1 MAETAA
7 GAERR
12 VGFVFDPRCLAHRNG
27 EGPVEG
33 PPPPAWLPE
42 RASLVFERPE
52 RIATALE
59 ALEGA
64 GVALRMVPV
73 AAREATVAELEYAHD
88 PPYVASLAAAAEGVV
103 EGARPVPLGHEAW
116 LGPGTW
122 PAALAAVGGL
132 LEAVDAVLGGDVD
145 RALVLARPPGHHAP
159 ADAAMGFCLLNAVAV
174 AARHAQRVRGAA
186 RIAVVDWDVHHGN
199 GTEAI
204 FLADPSVLVVNVHQD
219 DLYPAGS
226 GGLQVRGEGEGAG
239 ANVNVPLP
247 DGCGDDA
254 YVAAFERVVVPVLRA
269 FGPDLVLVSAGQ
281 DAAAADPL
289 GRMAVTGPGFRAIA
303 DRVVAAADELCGGR
317 IVCFTEGGY
326 HLVHNAVGVLAVAE
340 ALLGAEPAIPV
351 DPIGAD
357 VPVGV
362 GTAAEAAL
370 ARAVALHVPR

>member
-1 MAETAA
+1 MAEA
-7 GAERR
+7 R
-12 VGFVFDPRCLAHRNG
+12 VGLVQDPRCLEHRNG
-27 EGPVEG
+27 EGPIEG
-33 PPPPAWLPE
+33 PPPPAWLPG
-42 RASLVFERPE
+42 RPSLVWERPD
-52 RIATALE
+52 RMAVALRT
-59 ALEGA
+59 LEGA
-64 GVALRMVPV
+64 GVAARMQPI
-73 AAREATVAELEYAHD
+73 AAREATTAELGHVHAEH
-88 PPYVASLAAAAEGVV
+88 YVASVREAAEAVAQGRSA
-103 EGARPVPLGHEAW
+103 GPVPLGHESW
-116 LGPGTW
+116 MGPGTW
-122 PAALAAVGGL
+122 PAVLVVVGGL
-132 LEAVDAVLGGDVD
+132 LAAVDAVVAGDVE

-159 ADAAMGFCLLNAVAV
+159 ADAAMGFCIFNAVAV
-174 AARHAQRVRGAA
+174 AARHAQRAHGLA
-186 RIAVVDWDVHHGN
+186 RVAVVDWDVHHGN

-219 DLYPAGS
+219 GLYPAGS
-226 GGLQVRGEGEGAG
+226 GGLEVRGEGEGAG

-254 YVAAFERVVVPVLRA
+254 YVAAIERVVVPVLRA
-269 FGPDLVLVSAGQ
+269 FGPDLILVSAGQ

-340 ALLGAEPAIPV
+340 ALLGAEPAQPV

-362 GTAAEAAL
+362 GAAAEAAL
-370 ARAVALHVPR
+370 ARAEALHVGA

>member
-1 MAETAA
+1 MAA
-7 GAERR
+7 GAGRR
-12 VGFVFDPRCLAHRNG
+12 VGLVFDPRCLGHRNG

-42 RASLVFERPE
+42 RPSLVFERPE
-52 RIATALE
+52 RLATAL
-59 ALEGA
+59 ATLEGA
-64 GVALRMVPV
+64 GVARRMVPV
-73 AAREATVAELEYAHD
+73 AAREATAAELEYAHD
-88 PPYVASLAAAAEGVV
+88 PAYVASLVATAQGVV
-103 EGARPVPLGHEAW
+103 EGAGPVPLGHEAW

-204 FLADPSVLVVNVHQD
+204 FLDDPSVLVVNVHQD

-226 GGLQVRGEGEGAG
+226 GGLEVRGEGEGAG

-254 YVAAFERVVVPVLRA
+254 YVAAIERVVVPVLRA

-362 GTAAEAAL
+362 GAAAEAAL

>member
-1 MAETAA
+1 VAEAAA

-12 VGFVFDPRCLAHRNG
+12 VGLVFDPRCLGHRNG

-64 GVALRMVPV
+64 GVARRMVPV
-73 AAREATVAELEYAHD
+73 AAREATVAELEYVHD
-88 PPYVASLAAAAEGVV
+88 PAYVASLVAAAEGVV
-103 EGARPVPLGHEAW
+103 DGARPVPLGHEAW
-116 LGPGTW
+116 LGAGTW

-159 ADAAMGFCLLNAVAV
+159 AGAAMGFCLVNAVAV

-204 FLADPSVLVVNVHQD
+204 FLDDPSVLVVNVHQD
-219 DLYPAGS
+219 GLYPAGS
-226 GGLQVRGEGEGAG
+226 GGLEVRGEGEGAG

-254 YVAAFERVVVPVLRA
+254 YVAAIERVVVPVLRA
-269 FGPDLVLVSAGQ
+269 FGPDIVLVSAGQ

-362 GTAAEAAL
+362 GAAAEAAL